1 MSYQQ
6 QYQQQYGQQQPP
18 AQPAQ
23 QQSYT
28 QQYAQQYPQQYA
40 AQQQEEAQQQQLG
53 APQMTQPQAVPGGTV
68 GGVVSSFN
76 LDRGFG
82 FIVMDGGENL
92 RHAEPRRPPFVHVS
106 HLQLATRA
114 GRLKTKLCS
123 QFAQGECALG
133 AGCAFAH
140 GEDDLR
146 AGPCPAPPPP
156 PQPPLL
162 LQQLRGQTAFD
173 GPLLPSTGQPPSMAP
188 PLPRLRS
195 RILYRCP
202 DCGQEFTAWSLCRQH
217 VLEAGHADASNTKGL
232 QQRCMA
238 SPSMAPP
245 PMALGCTGCA
255 AGAPMLSAPGRPT
268 HVPYA
273 EDLCGVEYALQRWGP
288 SAAYPW
294 EEAAVRR
301 AAEAFGENTA
311 AVPRALHGENTAE
324 SSTVQ
329 STTSGPYRSARKRE
343 READE
348 QSGAVEG
355 AAGENATAEQAAM
368 QTEMSTAEQGV
379 AGGPPPLPNAAA
391 SKIKH
396 RATIRALPTY
406 KPNGAPH
413 TSARAP
419 FGWRELK
426 QEMTQRCKF
435 EDRPCELLFVD
446 VDDATGDHA
455 ALACN
460 HTHPTCNHTHPTCS
474 ATTRIPPATTHIPPA
489 TTRIAPA
496 TTRIP
501 PATTRIAPA
510 TTRIPPV
517 AIRIQPEATHANPAC
532 DRRRHTRVRQP

>member
-188 PLPRLRS
+188 PT
-195 RILYRCP
+195 C
-202 DCGQEFTAWSLCRQH
+202 Q
-217 VLEAGHADASNTKGL
+217 
-232 QQRCMA
+232 
-238 SPSMAPP
+238 
-245 PMALGCTGCA
+245 
-255 AGAPMLSAPGRPT
+255 
-268 HVPYA
+268 
-273 EDLCGVEYALQRWGP
+273 
-288 SAAYPW
+288 
-294 EEAAVRR
+294 
-301 AAEAFGENTA
+301 
-311 AVPRALHGENTAE
+311 LHGTGSDA
-324 SSTVQ
+324 
-329 STTSGPYRSARKRE
+329 
-343 READE
+343 
-348 QSGAVEG
+348 
-355 AAGENATAEQAAM
+355 
-368 QTEMSTAEQGV
+368 
-379 AGGPPPLPNAAA
+379 PL
-391 SKIKH
+391 
-396 RATIRALPTY
+396 
-406 KPNGAPH
+406 
-413 TSARAP
+413 
-419 FGWRELK
+419 
-426 QEMTQRCKF
+426 
-435 EDRPCELLFVD
+435 
-446 VDDATGDHA
+446 
-455 ALACN
+455 
-460 HTHPTCNHTHPTCS
+460 
-474 ATTRIPPATTHIPPA
+474 
-489 TTRIAPA
+489 
-496 TTRIP
+496 
-501 PATTRIAPA
+501 
-510 TTRIPPV
+510 
-517 AIRIQPEATHANPAC
+517 
-532 DRRRHTRVRQP
+532 